1 MKIDHILDSFICDLA
16 DQNLD
21 SVEEEALWEVL
32 QTNPELFKYALQV
45 VRGRFLAQQLRVRIP
60 SSNYVSKVR
69 ERIQHS
75 ESRIKTKVS
84 V

>member
-16 DQNLD
+16 EQNLD

-45 VRGRFLAQQLRVRIP
+45 VRGRFLAQQLRVTI
-60 SSNYVSKVR
+60 SSSDYVSKVK
-69 ERIQHS
+69 ERVKLS
-75 ESRIKTKVS
+75 DSKAKTKVS